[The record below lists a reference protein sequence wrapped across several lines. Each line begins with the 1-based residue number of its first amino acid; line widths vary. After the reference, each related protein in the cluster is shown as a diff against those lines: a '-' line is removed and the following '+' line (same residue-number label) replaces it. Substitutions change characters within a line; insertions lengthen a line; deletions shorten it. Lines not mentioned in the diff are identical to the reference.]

1 MKKWYQKT
9 IAAFTAVTCLLGGGA
24 VGLSQGIL
32 PQLQLTAEA
41 ETYTGESDGLQLEYA
56 NLDDGT
62 VEITKFIDS
71 TSTDIELP
79 AVIDGKPVTSIDGDA
94 FYNCSELTS
103 VIIPDGVT
111 GSVSFSGCSN
121 LTNVD
126 IPDSVTGVSFGG
138 CSSLTSVNIPDSV
151 TEIGSFMGCTNLTS
165 INIPDGVTSI
175 EYATFWG
182 CESLTSI
189 TIPNSVKYIGNCA
202 FYDCSSLKSIV
213 IPDGVTSIGYS
224 TFWGCSS
231 LTSVVIPDSVTD
243 IDYVAFLDCSSLT
256 DIVFPDSLTSIGTAA
271 FTNCSSLTSIKIP
284 KNLTTID
291 DLAFDNCSNLSEFI
305 VDSKNPSFSSED
317 GVLFDKN
324 METLLI
330 CPMTKSGTYS
340 IPSNVTSIEAV
351 AFKCCENLTS
361 IIIPDSVTTIDDSA
375 FYGCSNVSEF
385 IVDSDNPS
393 FSSEDGVLFDKG
405 KETLLHCPAKK
416 SGTYTVPNGIKSI
429 GEYAFDSCESL
440 TSIIISNSVT
450 TIDDSAFSECT
461 SLTSITIPKSV
472 TSIGNYV
479 FSNNSLNSLTDI
491 YYEGTEDEWN
501 QISIESSIPSDI
513 TIHYNS
519 EPITTTTTTT
529 VTTSSPTTSTT
540 TTTSI
545 TTTTTKP
552 VYDNI
557 YGDVNL
563 DGIVDL
569 TDAIMLNKQVAGV
582 IIFTSAQQ
590 KNADCYR
597 DGSID
602 DQDTTAL
609 MQFVISLIDTL
620 PVEVEE

>member
-41 ETYTGESDGLQLEYA
+41 ETYTGESDGLQLEYTD
-56 NLDDGT
+56 LDDGT
-62 VEITKFIDS
+62 VEIKKFIDS
-71 TSTDIELP
+71 ISTDIELP

-111 GSVSFSGCSN
+111 GSVSFSGCS
-121 LTNVD
+121 
-126 IPDSVTGVSFGG
+126 
-138 CSSLTSVNIPDSV
+138 SLTSVNIPDSV
-151 TEIGSFMGCTNLTS
+151 TEIGSFIGCTNLTS

-175 EYATFWG
+175 EYATFWS

-189 TIPNSVKYIGNCA
+189 TIPNSVTSIGADAFRVCSNLTDITIPNSVKSIGDGA

-243 IDYVAFLDCSSLT
+243 IEYVAFLDCSSLT
-256 DIVFPDSLTSIGTAA
+256 DIAFPDSLTSIGTAA

-291 DLAFDNCSNLSEFI
+291 DFAFDNCSNLSEFI
-305 VDSKNPSFSSED
+305 VDPKNPSFSSED

-324 METLLI
+324 METLLT
-330 CPMTKSGTYS
+330 CPTAKSGTYS
-340 IPSNVTSIEAV
+340 IPSNVTSIGSS
-351 AFKCCENLTS
+351 AFSGCENLTS
-361 IIIPDSVTTIDDSA
+361 IIIPDSVTTINYGA
-375 FYGCSNVSEF
+375 FYGCSN
-385 IVDSDNPS
+385 
-393 FSSEDGVLFDKG
+393 
-405 KETLLHCPAKK
+405 
-416 SGTYTVPNGIKSI
+416 
-429 GEYAFDSCESL
+429 L
-440 TSIIISNSVT
+440 TSVM
-450 TIDDSAFSECT
+450 
-461 SLTSITIPKSV
+461 IPKSV
-472 TSIGNYV
+472 TSIEDCV
-479 FSNNSLNSLTDI
+479 VSSDRLNGLTDI

-529 VTTSSPTTSTT
+529 VTTSSPATSTT

-569 TDAIMLNKQVAGV
+569 TDAIMLNKQLAGV

-602 DQDTTAL
+602 DKDTTAL